1 MKQLRYQ
8 LLLVLMIMSASCML
22 FTGCIKDEPLN
33 AECDIVA
40 VTLKGDVLNR
50 SPQIFND
57 KVVLILK
64 NGVSA
69 MNLAP
74 EFELTPGATISPE
87 SGTPRNFIFPQ
98 EYTVTSEDGKWKKV
112 YTVEVRNNNS
122 VNLYY
127 NFENARRVSA

>member
-1 MKQLRYQ
+1 
-8 LLLVLMIMSASCML
+8 ML

-33 AECDIVA
+33 AECDIVS

-74 EFELTPGATISPE
+74 EFELTPGERHSTQFHLP
-87 SGTPRNFIFPQ
+87 SGIHCH
-98 EYTVTSEDGKWKKV
+98 
-112 YTVEVRNNNS
+112 
-122 VNLYY
+122 L
-127 NFENARRVSA
+127 RRW